1 MQFYVLW
8 LFTVTC
14 PFDLVVFFLLLDV
27 KESTDSTQTS
37 GAGAK
42 EKGDSTAKT
51 TKTQSKLS
59 KTVKQVPVETTVDH
73 SVLETLEVFD
83 LSDNEAWVR
92 ILLISFC
99 CESSCNSKRPN
110 NQFWLFKWENTKWF
124 DN

>member
-1 MQFYVLW
+1 M
-8 LFTVTC
+8 
-14 PFDLVVFFLLLDV
+14 
-27 KESTDSTQTS
+27 KESTDSTQAS

-83 LSDNEAWVR
+83 LTDNEAWVR
-92 ILLISFC
+92 I
-99 CESSCNSKRPN
+99 
-110 NQFWLFKWENTKWF
+110 FWSLSVVSLHINLKGQVINFGYSNEKIQNGLTIKI
-124 DN
+124 